1 MTAQTR
7 DDLSAVP
14 GIAPIR
20 DAATAGFVFNHTMLR
35 IRDPKA
41 SLDFYT
47 RVLGFALARTVDFE
61 QAKFSLYFLVLAE
74 LDDMPDG
81 DEDRR
86 PWLARRR
93 GVLAPTHN
101 HGTQSPHGPV
111 YHAGNRQQSGRATRR
126 ESECHKGK

>member
-1 MTAQTR
+1 MPTPRVFDMTAQTR

-47 RVLGFALARTVDFE
+47 RVLGFALARKVDFE
-61 QAKFSLYFLVLAE
+61 QAKFSLYFPVLAE
-74 LDDMPDG
+74 LACMPAGDG
-81 DEDRR
+81 G
-86 PWLARRR
+86 P
-93 GVLAPTHN
+93 PT
-101 HGTQSPHGPV
+101 
-111 YHAGNRQQSGRATRR
+111 GRAARR
-126 ESECHKGK
+126 ESRVQ

>member
-47 RVLGFALARTVDFE
+47 RVLGFALARKVDFE
-61 QAKFSLYFLVLAE
+61 QAKFSLYFLVLAV

-81 DEDRR
+81 DEDRSQ
-86 PWLARRR
+86 WLARQR
-93 GVLAPTHN
+93 GVLEMTNN
-101 HGTQSPHGPV
+101 HGNESQDRKSTRLK
-111 YHAGNRQQSGRATRR
+111 YRQ
-126 ESECHKGK
+126 

>member
-35 IRDPKA
+35 LRDPQA

-47 RVLGFALARTVDFE
+47 RVLGVALPRKVDFE

-74 LDDMPDG
+74 LAAIPAV
-81 DEDRR
+81 DEDLPQCLATPRR
-86 PWLARRR
+86 VPQI
-93 GVLAPTHN
+93 PHKHHTT
-101 HGTQSPHGPV
+101 TQ
-111 YHAGNRQQSGRATRR
+111 
-126 ESECHKGK
+126 

>member
-47 RVLGFALARTVDFE
+47 RVLGFALARKVDFE
-61 QAKFSLYFLVLAE
+61 QAKFSLYFLE
-74 LDDMPDG
+74 L
-81 DEDRR
+81 
-86 PWLARRR
+86 
-93 GVLAPTHN
+93 
-101 HGTQSPHGPV
+101 
-111 YHAGNRQQSGRATRR
+111 GRASCR
-126 ESECHKGK
+126 ERVCQYVLISGVAVYLKNKNKIDTP

>member
-47 RVLGFALARTVDFE
+47 RVLGFALARKVDIE

-81 DEDRR
+81 DEDRSTG
-86 PWLARRR
+86 PARKR
-93 GVLAPTHN
+93 GWRERTHN
-101 HGTQSPHGPV
+101 QDT
-111 YHAGNRQQSGRATRR
+111 
-126 ESECHKGK
+126 